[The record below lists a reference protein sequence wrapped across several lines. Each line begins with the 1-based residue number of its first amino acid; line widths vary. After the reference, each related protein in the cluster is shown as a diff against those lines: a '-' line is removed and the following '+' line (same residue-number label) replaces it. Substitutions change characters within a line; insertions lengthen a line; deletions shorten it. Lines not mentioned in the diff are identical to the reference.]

1 MKGNTMIYKNL
12 GKSGLQVSA
21 VCLGTMTFSVKDMF
35 KDYGNTDLEGA
46 KRLVDLAID
55 NGVNLFDTADSYS
68 GGASEEALGKA
79 LGKKR
84 KDVLIC
90 TKIRFGGGGANEAG
104 LSRHRIIEG
113 CNSSLER
120 LGTDHIDILLL
131 HAYDQ
136 CTPIEET
143 LTALSDLVR
152 QGKVR
157 YIGCSNF
164 AAWEVMKSIAVSKQL
179 GLEKF
184 VTYQAYY
191 SLASREV
198 ENEIIPLCLDQG
210 LGVTCWSPL
219 SGGFFTG
226 KYRRGKSK
234 PKSGRRSDPGN
245 VTNIFAPVDEEKGYN
260 IVDVLDDIS
269 QKHDA
274 SISQVALNYLINKPA
289 VSSVVVGSKKLE
301 HLEENIKSADLNLD
315 KEDMEAIDNVSEPEY
330 PYPYWFKKTIWE
342 RDGLRV

>member
-1 MKGNTMIYKNL
+1 MIYKNI
-12 GKSGLQVSA
+12 GRSGLKVSA

-35 KDYGNTDLEGA
+35 EDYGNTDLEGA
-46 KRLVDLAID
+46 KRLVDFAID
-55 NGVNLFDTADSYS
+55 KGVNLFDTADSYS

-90 TKIRFGGGGANEAG
+90 TKIRFGGSGANEAG
-104 LSRHRIIEG
+104 LSRHCIVEG
-113 CNSSLER
+113 CERSLKR

-136 CTPIEET
+136 LTPIEET
-143 LTALSDLVR
+143 MTALDDLVR

-157 YIGCSNF
+157 YTGCSNF
-164 AAWEVMKSIAVSKQL
+164 AAWEVMKSISVSKEL

-198 ENEIIPLCLDQG
+198 ENEIVPLCLDQG
-210 LGVTCWSPL
+210 LGITCWSPL

-226 KYRRGKSK
+226 RYRRGKPK
-234 PKSGRRSDPGN
+234 PKGGRRTDPDN
-245 VTNIFAPVDEEKGYN
+245 VTNIFAPVDEEKGYD
-260 IVDVLDDIS
+260 IIDVLDGIA
-269 QKHDA
+269 QKHNA
-274 SISQVALNYLINKPA
+274 SIAQVSLNYLINKPA
-289 VSSVVVGSKKLE
+289 VSSVVVGLKKLE
-301 HLEENIKSADLNLD
+301 HLEDNIGSAELRLD
-315 KEDMEAIDNVSEPEY
+315 SEDVEAINKASEPAY
-330 PYPYWFKKTIWE
+330 PYPHWFKKAIWE
-342 RDGLRV
+342 RDGLKV